1 MNYRSNPE
9 LELAD
14 KFINN
19 TGEHIF
25 LTGKAGTGKT
35 TFLRNLQINTKKKM
49 IITAPTGVAAMNAG
63 GVTLHSFFQIPFGD
77 GISNIDLSFGTK
89 HMRKEKIKIIKGIDL
104 LVIDEISMVRADLLD
119 AVDSIL
125 RRYRNRHRPFGGLQL
140 LMIGDIRQL
149 SPVIKNHEVE
159 SLSRNYSTPY
169 FFSSNVWTK
178 TSFVTVELKEIF
190 RQSDQKFIELLNSV
204 RDNKNVAETLT
215 ELNKQLN
222 SSFLPKD
229 EDGYV
234 TLTTH
239 NSQSDSINQKKLK
252 AIKTALHN
260 FDAQVSGDF
269 PENIYP
275 ITRSLDLKVGAQVMF
290 IRNDSNPEK
299 RYFNG
304 KIGQVVNLSDEKV
317 EVKCKDDGTIVN
329 VTPETWHNCDY
340 SIDKETNSITK
351 TIKGSF
357 SQIPLKLAWAITI
370 HKSQG
375 LTFNRVIIDAN
386 KAFAHG
392 QLYVALSRCRTLEGI
407 VLSSS
412 ISRNSI
418 IDDNSVSSF
427 CYDCE
432 QNTPTEQMLNLAR
445 KRYFM
450 ETIKELFNYDSILGN
465 IKYIYTLINQ
475 HYSKQY
481 RELLSACSQTSE
493 LIIHEL
499 QEVAFRFYKQLYALQ
514 IQCNEIETN
523 EQISTRIAA
532 ALGYFK
538 SKHDA
543 IFKQFIKESKTEF
556 DNKVVAKGYAETI
569 VKFKENYALKKTL
582 FELFTKET
590 FSVDAYLKA
599 KSNFELSIKEIEKV
613 EKTKKLPTPIDVK
626 YPELYEKLRVWRAD
640 KAKKKELPAYT
651 ILSQNAIKGISTSL
665 PITRKELLKVSGV
678 GETIIDKYG
687 DEILSIVIEF
697 GNSNNIIIQ

>member
-63 GVTLHSFFQIPFGD
+63 GVTLHSFFQIPFSD
-77 GISNIDLSFGTK
+77 TISNIDLSFGTK
-89 HMRKEKIKIIKGIDL
+89 NMRKEKIKIIKGIDL

-119 AVDSIL
+119 NVDSIL

-149 SPVIKNHEVE
+149 APVIKKHEVE
-159 SLSRNYSTPY
+159 ALSRNYSTPY
-169 FFSSNVWTK
+169 FFSSKVWTE
-178 TSFVTVELKEIF
+178 TSFVTIELKEIF
-190 RQSDQKFIELLNSV
+190 RQSDQKFIDLLNNI
-204 RDNKNVAETLT
+204 RDNENVSETLK

-239 NSQSDSINQKKLK
+239 NSQSDSINQTKIN
-252 AIKTALHN
+252 AIRTATYT

-269 PENIYP
+269 PESIYP
-275 ITRSLDLKVGAQVMF
+275 ITRSLELKVGAQVMF
-290 IRNDSNPEK
+290 IRNDSNSEK

-340 SIDKETNSITK
+340 SIDKETNNITK
-351 TIKGSF
+351 TVKGSF

-412 ISRNSI
+412 ISSNAI
-418 IDDNSVSSF
+418 IDDSSVSGF
-427 CYDCE
+427 CFDSE
-432 QNTPTEQMLNLAR
+432 RNTPTEQMLTLAR

-450 ETIKELFNYDSILGN
+450 ETIKEMLSYDSILGN
-465 IKYIYTLINQ
+465 IKYIYSLINQ

-481 RELLSACSQTSE
+481 RELLSACSETSE

-499 QEVAFRFYKQLYALQ
+499 QDVAFKFNRQLNILQ
-514 IQCNEIETN
+514 TQCNDVETD
-523 EQISTRIAA
+523 EQINTRIAA

-538 SKHDA
+538 SKHDS
-543 IFKQFIKESKTEF
+543 IFQQFIKESNTEF
-556 DNKVVAKGYAETI
+556 DNKIVAKGYAEALS
-569 VKFKENYALKKTL
+569 KFKESYALKKAL
-582 FELFTKET
+582 FEFFTKEP

-599 KSNFELSIKEIEKV
+599 KSNFELSVKEIEKV

-640 KAKKKELPAYT
+640 KAKEKELPAYVV
-651 ILSQNAIKGISTSL
+651 LSQNAIKGISSSL
-665 PITRKELLKVSGV
+665 PITKKELLKISGV
-678 GETIIDKYG
+678 GEKVIERYG

-697 GNSNNIIIQ
+697 GNNNNIIVH